1 MGSNILRLFMDK
13 ILQMLELQQQ
23 LNDATNGLGWE
34 DGLTKNGKTID
45 WKRCTYLECA
55 ELIESY
61 PWKHW
66 KNIDARPDYANI
78 KIEAV
83 DIWHF
88 IMSQGLEDYKRGD
101 LGSIETLAKNINDL
115 ANYSNFS
122 GELKEHFKDYYE
134 QIAVVEVLMKTLF
147 CEGTTEKLMAAF
159 IDVAMQSGLNLD
171 TLYTL
176 YVGKNILN
184 QFRQDHG
191 YKEGTYIKIWNGEE
205 DNVTMQKV
213 LEENE
218 NVRPDELY
226 KALEAAYPKG

>member
-1 MGSNILRLFMDK
+1 MDK

-34 DGLTKNGKTID
+34 DGMTKNGKPID

-83 DIWHF
+83 DIWHN
-88 IMSQGLEDYKRGD
+88 
-101 LGSIETLAKNINDL
+101 NINSL
-115 ANYSNFS
+115 TNFVTFS
-122 GELKEHFKDYYE
+122 GEVKEHFKDYYE
-134 QIAVVEVLMKTLF
+134 QIAVVEILMKTLF
-147 CEGTTEKLMAAF
+147 CGGSTEKLMAAF

-218 NVRPDELY
+218 NVTPDELY
-226 KALEAAYPKG
+226 KALEIAYPKG

>member
-1 MGSNILRLFMDK
+1 MRLYNGRFFMDK
-13 ILQMLELQQQ
+13 ILQMLELQQE

-34 DGLTKNGKTID
+34 EGLTKNGKVID

-66 KNIDARPDYANI
+66 KNIDAKPDYANI

-88 IMSQGLEDYKRGD
+88 IMSQGLEDYKRGN
-101 LGSIETLAKNINDL
+101 LGSIDTLARNITDL
-115 ANYSNFS
+115 TNFTTFS
-122 GELKEHFKDYYE
+122 GEIKENFKDYYE

-147 CEGTTEKLMAAF
+147 CGGSTENIMEAF
-159 IDVAMQSGLNLD
+159 INVAVQSGLNLD
-171 TLYTL
+171 ALYKL

-184 QFRQDHG
+184 KFRQDHG
-191 YKEGTYIKIWNGEE
+191 YKDGSYIKIWDGQE
-205 DNVTMQKV
+205 DNVTMQSI

-218 NVRPDELY
+218 NISPKGLY
-226 KALEAAYPKG
+226 ESLEKAYPKR

>member
-1 MGSNILRLFMDK
+1 MGLNILRFFMDK
-13 ILQMLELQQQ
+13 ILQMLELQQE

-34 DGLTKNGKTID
+34 DGMTKNGKPID

-88 IMSQGLEDYKRGD
+88 IMSQGLEDYKQGD
-101 LGSIETLAKNINDL
+101 LGSIETLANNINSL
-115 ANYSNFS
+115 ENFSLFS
-122 GELKEHFKDYYE
+122 GEIKEHFKDYYE
-134 QIAVVEVLMKTLF
+134 QITVVEELMRILF
-147 CEGTTEKLMAAF
+147 CGGSTEKLMAGF

-205 DNVTMQKV
+205 DNVTMQSI
-213 LEENE
+213 LEKNE
-218 NVRPDELY
+218 NVKPDELY
-226 KALEAAYPKG
+226 NALKKAYPKG

>member
-1 MGSNILRLFMDK
+1 MNK
-13 ILQMLELQQQ
+13 ILQMLKLQQQ
-23 LNDATNGLGWE
+23 LNDATNGEGWE
-34 DGLTKNGKTID
+34 KGVTKNGKLID

-66 KNIDARPDYANI
+66 KNIDAEPDYENI

-88 IMSQGLEDYKRGD
+88 IMSQGLEDYKIKGLGNIED
-101 LGSIETLAKNINDL
+101 LTDAICSLKNYQSFREETTPTDKN
-115 ANYSNFS
+115 
-122 GELKEHFKDYYE
+122 YYE
-134 QIAVVEVLMKTLF
+134 QIEVV
-147 CEGTTEKLMAAF
+147 EKLMKVLFCNDSTTELMETF

-171 TLYTL
+171 SLYKL

-191 YKEGTYIKIWNGEE
+191 YKEGNYNKIWDGKE
-205 DNVTMQKV
+205 DNVTMQHILDEKDEITPEDLYTA
-213 LEENE
+213 LEE
-218 NVRPDELY
+218 
-226 KALEAAYPKG
+226 AYPNE

>member
-1 MGSNILRLFMDK
+1 MTQVSKEKIMNK

-23 LNDATNGLGWE
+23 LNDATNGEGWE
-34 DGLTKNGKTID
+34 KGMTKNGKRID

-66 KNIDARPDYANI
+66 KNIDAQPDYENI

-88 IMSQGLEDYKRGD
+88 IMSQGLEDYKMQG
-101 LGSIETLAKNINDL
+101 LGSIGDL
-115 ANYSNFS
+115 ADAICNLENYPIFLEEITPTSRN
-122 GELKEHFKDYYE
+122 YYE
-134 QIAVVEVLMKTLF
+134 QIEVVENLMRVLF
-147 CEGTTEKLMAAF
+147 CNEPTSKLMEAF
-159 IDVAMQSGLNLD
+159 IDVAVQSGLNLD
-171 TLYTL
+171 ALYKL

-191 YKEGTYIKIWNGEE
+191 YKEGSYIKIWNGQE
-205 DNVTMQKV
+205 DNVTMQSILERSDDITPEALYV
-213 LEENE
+213 ALEE
-218 NVRPDELY
+218 
-226 KALEAAYPKG
+226 AYPKG